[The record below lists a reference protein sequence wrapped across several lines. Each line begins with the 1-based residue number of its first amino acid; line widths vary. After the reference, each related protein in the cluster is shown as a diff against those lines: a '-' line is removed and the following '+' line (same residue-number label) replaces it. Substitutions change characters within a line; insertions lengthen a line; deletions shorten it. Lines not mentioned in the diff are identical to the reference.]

1 MDLTCSADSM
11 GELVDIEIWRNRAGM
26 HFGDELAHNPT
37 MLSLEAQ
44 VGTDNLLDQSCD
56 ICLLCCQTIP

>member
-1 MDLTCSADSM
+1 M
-11 GELVDIEIWRNRAGM
+11 GELVDIEIWRNQTGM
-26 HFGDELAHNPT
+26 RFGYELAHNPT

-56 ICLLCCQTIP
+56 ACLLCCQTTR

>member
-1 MDLTCSADSM
+1 
-11 GELVDIEIWRNRAGM
+11 M

-44 VGTDNLLDQSCD
+44 VGIDNYRISHAILVYCVVRQHASCPK
-56 ICLLCCQTIP
+56 ITASMLSIEKNVNTT